1 MDTEGQRPMASE
13 LDFQIAA
20 QHRQAELLG
29 EAALRRLT
37 RTDTNRRDEP
47 LPSGRRLQTLLRRI
61 AGAPTFA

>member
-1 MDTEGQRPMASE
+1 MATE

-20 QHRQAELLG
+20 QHRQTELLG
-29 EAALRRLT
+29 EAAFRRLT
-37 RTDTNRRDEP
+37 RAEPTRRDDP